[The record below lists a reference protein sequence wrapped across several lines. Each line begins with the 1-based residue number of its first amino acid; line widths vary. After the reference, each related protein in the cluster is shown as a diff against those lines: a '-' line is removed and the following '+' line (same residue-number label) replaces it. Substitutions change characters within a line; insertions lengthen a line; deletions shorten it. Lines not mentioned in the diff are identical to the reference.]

1 MTIDQWIEETAKQLE
16 AEVESF
22 RPSVLSAEVVE
33 AREDKLLD
41 DKEKITIDFLAIRE
55 QRDKAERERDDLLF
69 LLRYQWE
76 TSNPDEDSMP
86 DWLVVSR
93 SIKDATEG
101 RGSTLDEVIADLRAE
116 KSKSERSEL

>member
-55 QRDKAERERDDLLF
+55 QRDKAEQQRDGYKAIVDAVVAGYSHGDGTMDIPALC
-69 LLRYQWE
+69 R
-76 TSNPDEDSMP
+76 TMP
-86 DWLVVSR
+86 VTCWCGCHVSR
-93 SIKDATEG
+93 T
-101 RGSTLDEVIADLRAE
+101 AE
-116 KSKSERSEL
+116 AINERIES